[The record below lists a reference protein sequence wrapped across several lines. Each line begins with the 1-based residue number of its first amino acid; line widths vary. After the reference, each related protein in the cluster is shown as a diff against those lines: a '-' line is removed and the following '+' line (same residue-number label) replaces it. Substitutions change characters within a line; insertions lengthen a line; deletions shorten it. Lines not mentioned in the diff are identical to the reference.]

1 MGMAQN
7 LLSYMW
13 GHEHPL
19 RNDAQQDFIIMPA
32 RFDKSKLM
40 ETLKHGQN
48 HGKIMAKKRLWYG
61 YQLPSQWRNSEFP
74 S

>member
-48 HGKIMAKKRLWYG
+48 HGKKEALVWLSTSITMEK
-61 YQLPSQWRNSEFP
+61 F
-74 S
+74 